1 MHSPRFEDDRK
12 LITSRGVGSRAIH
25 LSPVVIERR
34 YFPVATAAEALFVVH
49 GAPRDRATEMM
60 YPTPVNPTV
69 AARRRVGHD
78 ARLGAKRHDTA
89 TYAADA

>member
-25 LSPVVIERR
+25 LSPVIIERR

-69 AARRRVGHD
+69 AARRRVGLD

-89 TYAADA
+89 TDAADA